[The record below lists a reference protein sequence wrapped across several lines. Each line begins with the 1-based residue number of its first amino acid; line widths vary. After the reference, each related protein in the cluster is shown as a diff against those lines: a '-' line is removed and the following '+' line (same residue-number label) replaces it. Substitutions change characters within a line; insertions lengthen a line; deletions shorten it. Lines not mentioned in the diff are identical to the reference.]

1 MSAVVYLTLDDLLTF
16 TRLLGA
22 GPVRDIGLLDS
33 ATARARSTVY
43 GQDAYPT
50 ISLKAAA
57 LIHSICRNHALVDG
71 NRRLALLAGV
81 VFVRANGMRTDL
93 SQDEGFELIMG
104 VAEGSAEVEDIAEAL
119 RLRPFE

>member
-93 SQDEGFELIMG
+93 SQDEGFELIMS

>member
-33 ATARARSTVY
+33 AAARARSTVY

-93 SQDEGFELIMG
+93 SQDEGFELIMS